1 MKKVVYVC
9 ILFIAIVIAFVAGM
23 VVGKGNNSHDSVVG
37 VYQTDSWNGKIGTL
51 VLYEDGTCQYP
62 SGGSATWKSDGNTI
76 HITLESNYSIQDG
89 STSEHVST
97 SEYEAEIMENGLV
110 LHGAFFEKVSD

>member
-1 MKKVVYVC
+1 MKKVIYVC
-9 ILFIAIVIAFVAGM
+9 ILFIAIIVAFAVGM
-23 VVGKGNNSHDSVVG
+23 VVGKGNHSKDSVVG

-62 SGGSATWKSDGNTI
+62 SGGNATWKSDGNTI

-89 STSEHVST
+89 STSEHVSA
-97 SEYEAEIMENGLV
+97 SEYEAEIMESGLV